1 MEEWSN
7 QGSKISTL
15 PLTQGDARAF
25 SRLFFSGAAECEMD
39 KQGRVLVP
47 SNLREYAKIDREV
60 VVIGVSSRFEIW
72 SQEVWDEYSSRTE
85 ESYESIAETLV
96 SIN

>member
-60 VVIGVSSRFEIW
+60 VKSASLPDLKSGHRKFGTSTRRG
-72 SQEVWDEYSSRTE
+72 QRNLMK
-85 ESYESIAETLV
+85 A
-96 SIN
+96 